1 MLLKPR
7 KCYRKKKSQQS
18 TFLRGTVG
26 KHCTVCHPSTL
37 LRGQSMSGPTE
48 RQTAIDSHT
57 AKPAIKSHQLSDQG
71 HVVGLWEDTGAPGDR
86 HGENMRAPLR
96 EAAGWCVEPWSF
108 SL

>member
-1 MLLKPR
+1 
-7 KCYRKKKSQQS
+7 
-18 TFLRGTVG
+18 
-26 KHCTVCHPSTL
+26 
-37 LRGQSMSGPTE
+37 MSGPTE